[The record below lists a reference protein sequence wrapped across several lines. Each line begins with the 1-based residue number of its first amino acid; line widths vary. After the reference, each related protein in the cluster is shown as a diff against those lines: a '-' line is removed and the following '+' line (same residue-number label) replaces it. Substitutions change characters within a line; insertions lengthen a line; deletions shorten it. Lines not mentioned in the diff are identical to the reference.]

1 MGDMMRIATGQFN
14 EPTTELLSFAA
25 QMGVSGIVLNTPRL
39 PGEERWESRDL
50 IRLRKRVE
58 DFGLRIES
66 IENVP
71 TQFYDQ
77 AMLGTEEA
85 WHQIKNYQHTIRSLG
100 EAEIPILGYHW
111 MPNGVWRTS
120 KTTPTRGGAL
130 VTAFDMNK
138 LVDNHNTHDSD
149 FDADRLW
156 ATYET
161 FTHAVLPVA
170 EESGVRLALHP
181 DDPPISPLGGVARIM
196 SSLKGFKKAM
206 AIADS
211 PNNGLD
217 FCMGCWS
224 EMGEDVI
231 STIKHFLSHNQIFY
245 MHFRDVQG
253 TVPTFNECF
262 LGDGN
267 VDIVEAMRTLYRG
280 GFTGFLI
287 DDHVPHMTNDTPW
300 GHRGRALATGQMM
313 GILAALEAES

>member
-14 EPTTELLSFAA
+14 EPTTEILSFAA
-25 QMGVSGIVLNTPRL
+25 QMGVSGVVLNTPRL
-39 PGEERWESRDL
+39 PGAERWEKTDL
-50 IRLRKRVE
+50 IRLRERVE
-58 DFGLRIES
+58 AFGLRIES

-71 TQFYDQ
+71 VHFYDQ
-77 AMLGTEEA
+77 AMLGGERA
-85 WHQIKNYQHTIRSLG
+85 DQQIMNYQDTIRNLG
-100 EAEIPILGYHW
+100 EAGIPILGYHW

-120 KTTPTRGGAL
+120 QTTPTRGGAL
-130 VTAFDMNK
+130 VTAFDITE
-138 LVDNHNTHDSD
+138 LTDHQNTHAGT
-149 FDADRLW
+149 FDKNLLW
-156 ATYET
+156 ATYEK

-170 EESGVRLALHP
+170 EASGVRLALHP

-196 SSLKGFKKAM
+196 SSLDDFKRAM

-211 PNNGLD
+211 RNNGLD

-231 STIKHFLSHNQIFY
+231 GAIEHFVSRNQIFY

-262 LGDGN
+262 LGEGN
-267 VDIVEAMRTLYRG
+267 VDIVEAMRTLYKG

-287 DDHVPHMTNDTPW
+287 DDHVPHMIGDTPW
-300 GHRGRALATGQMM
+300 GHRGRALATGQML
-313 GILAALEAES
+313 GILAALEAEN

>member
-1 MGDMMRIATGQFN
+1 MSDMMRIATGQFN
-14 EPTTELLSFAA
+14 EPTAEILSFAA

-39 PGEERWESRDL
+39 PGQERWEARDL
-50 IRLRKRVE
+50 KRLRKRVE

-77 AMLGTEEA
+77 AMLGTDGA
-85 WHQIKNYQHTIRSLG
+85 SRQIKNYQHTIRSLG

-120 KTTPTRGGAL
+120 QKTRTRGGAL
-130 VTAFDMNK
+130 ATAFDMNE
-138 LVDNHNTHDSD
+138 LVDDHNTHAGD
-149 FDADRLW
+149 FNEAHLW
-156 ATYET
+156 STYEQ

-170 EESGVRLALHP
+170 ETSGVRLALHP

-196 SSLKGFKKAM
+196 SSLQGFKKAM

-267 VDIVEAMRTLYRG
+267 VDIVAAMRTLYRG

-287 DDHVPHMTNDTPW
+287 DDHVPHMTDDTPW